1 MVLQLR
7 EIYSPDDFPKP
18 TRYDKARFIVVLQGN
33 VTLEFDAGKGD
44 ISVDIDYY
52 HTNQLFRGIGWC
64 YMVWVVH
71 DEDFLDVNLKKGKN
85 TILVKV
91 ENNIGE
97 WGLVLRIVDPKNELK
112 Y

>member
-52 HTNQLFRGIGWC
+52 HKFIVIESKESKVVCPFTNLLYYKIEYGG
-64 YMVWVVH
+64 
-71 DEDFLDVNLKKGKN
+71 
-85 TILVKV
+85 T
-91 ENNIGE
+91 
-97 WGLVLRIVDPKNELK
+97 
-112 Y
+112 